1 MEFLLRRII
10 TISFIAL
17 FTITPLLLTPYNY
30 ELFEFNKT
38 LFLYTMTVAIS
49 AAWLIRSVWTRY
61 LTIPLTPLT
70 IPLMAFFATQLV
82 ATLLSIS
89 LEKNKIVK
97 SILYSVLF
105 IILTITLLYTKSRS
119 GFIAAYAGMGVFWLL
134 SVIPVFQKRI
144 SNKLRRA
151 VFSSIGIQL
160 VLLVMLTFLIG
171 SPFPQ
176 INASMR

>member
-49 AAWLIRSVWTRY
+49 AAWLIRSVWTRS

-82 ATLLSIS
+82 ATLLSIDPYQS
-89 LEKNKIVK
+89 IWGYYGRFHGGLL
-97 SILYSVLF
+97 SILSYIVLYF
-105 IILTITLLYTKSRS
+105 AFVSTIKYD
-119 GFIAAYAGMGVFWLL
+119 G
-134 SVIPVFQKRI
+134 
-144 SNKLRRA
+144 LRTANYLAKPDPAPRTN
-151 VFSSIGIQL
+151 SE
-160 VLLVMLTFLIG
+160 
-171 SPFPQ
+171 
-176 INASMR
+176 